1 MYPSLK
7 WENTMS
13 ENISAQELSAEEL
26 NDVSGGVK
34 KVDKSSAKLLLACA
48 TGEHLSTELAPTSPT
63 QQELSDSAL
72 QDVVGGAAATAVR
85 TAMLT
90 CRKAGKDQQE

>member
-1 MYPSLK
+1 MNDHKL
-7 WENTMS
+7 T
-13 ENISAQELSAEEL
+13 QELSAEEL
-26 NDVSGGVK
+26 NGVNGGVK

-48 TGEHLSTELAPTSPT
+48 TGEHISTGLSPAPAT
-63 QQELSDSAL
+63 QQALSDSAL
-72 QDVVGGAAATAVR
+72 QDVVGGAAATAVK